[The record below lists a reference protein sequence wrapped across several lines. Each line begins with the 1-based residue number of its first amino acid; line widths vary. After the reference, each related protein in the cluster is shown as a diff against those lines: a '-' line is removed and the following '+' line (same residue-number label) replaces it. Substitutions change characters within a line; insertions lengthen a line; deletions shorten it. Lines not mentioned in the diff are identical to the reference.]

1 MDDTVGK
8 GPRSSAGLRFA
19 AFAVIFLALQAAWAA
34 LEGSPVWKTWMETLN
49 VGAATAI
56 INLLSPEADA
66 LADGTR
72 IRAAG
77 GGLNLLQGCDG
88 AELLLLLT
96 SAFLVAPISLKWRI
110 IGWGLGLALAWLLN
124 VGRLVALFYAWRADP
139 GTFDLLHNYI
149 GPVFLILVL
158 CLYMNSVLALAAP
171 RQGEDGAPA

>member
-1 MDDTVGK
+1 MDETVGK
-8 GPRSSAGLRFA
+8 GSRSSAGLRFA

-34 LEGSPVWKTWMETLN
+34 LEGSQVWKTWMETLN
-49 VGAATAI
+49 VGTATAF

-124 VGRLVALFYAWRADP
+124 VGRLVTLFYAWRADP
-139 GTFDLLHNYI
+139 ATFDLLHNYI

-158 CLYMNSVLALAAP
+158 GLYMNSVLSLAAP
-171 RQGEDGAPA
+171 RQGEDEAPA

>member
-8 GPRSSAGLRFA
+8 RSRSSAGLRFA
-19 AFAVIFLALQAAWAA
+19 AFAVIFVALQAAWAG
-34 LEGSPVWKTWMETLN
+34 LEGSQVWKTWMETLN
-49 VGAATAI
+49 VGTATAF
-56 INLLSPEADA
+56 INLLSPESDA

-96 SAFLVAPISLKWRI
+96 SAFLVAPLSLKWRAV
-110 IGWGLGLALAWLLN
+110 GWCLGLALAWLLN

-139 GTFDLLHNYI
+139 GTFDVLHNYI
-149 GPVFLILVL
+149 GPVFLILI
-158 CLYMNSVLALAAP
+158 LALYVNGVFAFAAESA
-171 RQGEDGAPA
+171 GDEGATA